1 MNGYMGS
8 IDTDAGIGT
17 ILSHFD
23 SEYVNHI
30 IEDSLNMK
38 FRPFAD
44 PMPNIADVLNRQFLS
59 VLVNCPDYKEKI
71 DDVRR
76 ETFVE
81 IINKICSYYNLSFD
95 YDTDSSTTEE
105 LYGIAHILYDVFI
118 SRFTDYMIDFFVSY
132 VVANADSICAYLER
146 NENTKRPKETGLYSG
161 KNYIDPKFILIH
173 ANINQVIYN
182 MAGYDI
188 SLYQLINN
196 FLDPNSAAYINSMLT
211 DNGDIYKTHYAIYI
225 LDQRYSAGVLTNI
238 KLKLQSRT
246 QEAMKINTK

>member
-44 PMPNIADVLNRQFLS
+44 PMPNIVDVLNRQLLS
-59 VLVNCPDYKEKI
+59 VLTNCPDYKEKV
-71 DDVRR
+71 DDVRK
-76 ETFVE
+76 ETFIE
-81 IINKICSYYNLSFD
+81 IINKICFYYNLTFQ
-95 YDTDSSTTEE
+95 YDTDGATTDE

-132 VVANADSICAYLER
+132 IVNNADSICAYL
-146 NENTKRPKETGLYSG
+146 NNDENTKRPKESGLYSG

-188 SLYQLINN
+188 SLQQLISN
-196 FLDPNSAAYINSMLT
+196 FLDLNTGNYINSMLI
-211 DNGDIYKTHYAIYI
+211 DNGDIYKNYYATYI
-225 LDQRYSAGVLTNI
+225 LDQRYAAGVITNI

-246 QEAMKINTK
+246 QEVMKINTK